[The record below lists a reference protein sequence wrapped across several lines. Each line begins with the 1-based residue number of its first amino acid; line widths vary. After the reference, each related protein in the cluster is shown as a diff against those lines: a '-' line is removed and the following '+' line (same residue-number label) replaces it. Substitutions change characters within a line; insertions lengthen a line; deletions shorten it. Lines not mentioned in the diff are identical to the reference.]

1 MARWVC
7 VPHNASA
14 GTSISPSVS
23 RSRREV
29 TVTPYN
35 SHSDVQKNQL
45 TWMIGGPQGSGINA
59 SAEVFAKACS
69 RAGLRIYAN
78 IEYHSNIMGK
88 HSFYR
93 VRVGNED
100 VRSYQEKTDIL
111 VALDHETLV
120 GGGDHRRWPTHYGHL
135 HEVNDGG
142 GVIFD
147 SDIGYDPPADRTDIH
162 FYPVPF
168 MEVIKNALEEV
179 GKGEQARRYEIL
191 KNTVALGATLALCE
205 YPFDLVADVII
216 GQFKG
221 KRSEVGQ
228 LNVRA
233 AKLAFGYVRDHFDC
247 AAFPYR
253 LQPGP
258 EPKARILAK
267 GYEIIAIAKLRAGCA
282 FQTYYPI
289 SPATDESVYLE
300 RHQRDQDLLV
310 VQCEDEIS
318 SINMAIGAAHMGV
331 RSATATSG
339 PGFALMVEG
348 IGFASITEA
357 PGPVITMYQ
366 RGGPST
372 GLPTRQEQGD
382 LQFAL
387 HPAQGD
393 FPHIVIAPGDLRES
407 YQDIFSA
414 FNWADRYQMPII
426 VLSDKKL
433 ASVYTTIDKL
443 ELRYDKIDR
452 GERFTGSEWTAVDAK
467 GPNDSAHGHNGN
479 GKPGDVKE
487 YLRYA
492 LTKDGISPRSRPGI
506 AGGRFWVTSD
516 EHDPDGHIT
525 EGVEMRMA
533 MMHKRMGKLALVQKA
548 IPQDQQYAL
557 HGPADAELT
566 VVAWGSTKGTI
577 LDAIRVLE
585 TQGKKINFLQC
596 RLMKP
601 FPAEAVGDILRRAKR
616 IVSMEENYSGQ
627 LASLV
632 TEQHGIPIKDRINK
646 YDGRPFSEDE
656 VVRALAN
663 AYAGGKIEPVVTHV
677 R

>member
-1 MARWVC
+1 
-7 VPHNASA
+7 
-14 GTSISPSVS
+14 
-23 RSRREV
+23 
-29 TVTPYN
+29 
-35 SHSDVQKNQL
+35 VQKNRL
-45 TWMIGGPQGSGINA
+45 TWTIGGPQGSGINS

-69 RAGLRIYAN
+69 RAGLRVYAN

-93 VRVGNED
+93 VRVDDED
-100 VRSYQEKTDIL
+100 IRSYRDKTDIL
-111 VALDHETLV
+111 VALDSETLV
-120 GGGDHRRWPTHYGHL
+120 GDGDHRRWATHWGHL
-135 HEVNDGG
+135 HEVNEGG
-142 GVIFD
+142 GVIYDSEIEFD
-147 SDIGYDPPADRTDIH
+147 PETAKRSDLR

-168 MEVIKNALEEV
+168 MEVIKQALEEV
-179 GKGEQARRYEIL
+179 GKGEQSRRYEIL
-191 KNTVALGATLALCE
+191 KNTVGLGATLALCE
-205 YPFDLVADVII
+205 YPFDLVADVILS
-216 GQFKG
+216 QFKG

-233 AKLAFGYVRDHFDC
+233 ARLAFDYVKKTFDVS
-247 AAFPYR
+247 AFPYT
-253 LQPGP
+253 LKPGP
-258 EPKARILAK
+258 DSKARILAK
-267 GYEIIAIAKLRAGCA
+267 GYEIIAIAKLKAGCA

-300 RHQRDQDLLV
+300 RQQRDFGLLV

-318 SINMAIGAAHMGV
+318 SINMVVGAAHMGV
-331 RSATATSG
+331 RASTATSG

-357 PGPVITMYQ
+357 PGPVLVLYQ

-393 FPHIVIAPGDLRES
+393 FPHIVIAPGDMRES
-407 YQDIFSA
+407 YQDTFSA
-414 FNWADRYQMPII
+414 FNWAERYQMPII
-426 VLSDKKL
+426 VLTDKKL

-443 ELRYDKIDR
+443 ELKYDEIDR
-452 GERFTGSEWTAVDAK
+452 GERFTGSEWTPVDAK
-467 GPNDSAHGHNGN
+467 GPNDGNAHNGN
-479 GKPGDVKE
+479 GHGALDLAGAKE

-492 LTKDGISPRSRPGI
+492 LTKDGISPRSRPGVV
-506 AGGRFWVTSD
+506 GGRFWSTSD

-533 MMHKRMGKLALVQKA
+533 MMRKRMGKLDLVAKA
-548 IPQDQQYAL
+548 IPKDQQLAL
-557 HGPADAELT
+557 HGPEDAELT
-566 VVAWGSTKGTI
+566 VLAWGSTKGTI
-577 LDAIRVLE
+577 LDALKTLAAE
-585 TQGKKINFLQC
+585 GKKINFLQC

-601 FPAEAVGDILRRAKR
+601 FPAEAVGAVLRKAKR
-616 IVSMEENYSGQ
+616 IVSVEENYSGQ

-632 TEQHGIPIKDRINK
+632 AEHTGILIKDRINK

-656 VVRALAN
+656 MVRALST
-663 AYAGGKIEPVVTHV
+663 AYAGKSQGPVVTNV

>member
-1 MARWVC
+1 MQQNR
-7 VPHNASA
+7 
-14 GTSISPSVS
+14 
-23 RSRREV
+23 
-29 TVTPYN
+29 
-35 SHSDVQKNQL
+35 L

-69 RAGLRIYAN
+69 RAGLRVYAN

-93 VRVGNED
+93 VRVGDED
-100 VRSYQEKTDIL
+100 VRSYRDKTDIL
-111 VALDHETLV
+111 VALDHETLE
-120 GGGDHRRWPTHYGHL
+120 GDADHRRWATHFGHL
-135 HEVNDGG
+135 HDVNEGG
-142 GVIFD
+142 GVIYDSEVEFD
-147 SDIGYDPPADRTDIH
+147 PKTSGRADLR

-168 MEVIKNALEEV
+168 MEIIKGALEEV
-179 GKGEQARRYEIL
+179 GKAEQARRYEVM
-191 KNTVALGATLALCE
+191 KNTVGLGASLALCD
-205 YPFDLVADVII
+205 YPFDLVAEVIQ

-233 AKLAFGYVRDHFDC
+233 AKLAFEYVRTHFDVNG
-247 AAFPYR
+247 FPYT
-253 LQPGP
+253 LKPGP
-258 EPKARILAK
+258 DPKARILAK
-267 GYEIIAIAKLRAGCA
+267 GYEIAAIAKLRAGCH

-300 RHQRDQDLLV
+300 RHQREYGLLV

-318 SINMAIGAAHMGV
+318 SINMAVGAAHMGV

-348 IGFASITEA
+348 IGLASITEA
-357 PGPVITMYQ
+357 PGPVLVLYQ

-382 LQFAL
+382 LLFAL

-393 FPHIVIAPGDLRES
+393 FPHIVTAPGDLREI
-407 YQDIFSA
+407 YQDVFSS
-414 FNWADRYQMPII
+414 FNWAERWQMPVI

-433 ASVYTTIDKL
+433 AAVYTTIDRL
-443 ELRYDKIDR
+443 ELKYDQIDR
-452 GERFTGSEWTAVDAK
+452 GKQFTGSEWTPVTAK
-467 GPNDSAHGHNGN
+467 GPNDGHQNGN
-479 GKPGDVKE
+479 GHANGDVKE

-492 LTKDGISPRSRPGI
+492 LTEDGVSPRSRPGI
-506 AGGRFWVTSD
+506 DGGRYWMTSD

-525 EGVEMRMA
+525 EGVEMRVA
-533 MMHKRMGKLALVQKA
+533 MMRKRMGKLDLALTA

-566 VVAWGSTKGTI
+566 IVAWGSTKGTI
-577 LDAIRVLE
+577 LDALKVLE
-585 TQGKKINFLQC
+585 GEGKKVNFLQC

-601 FPAEAVGDILRRAKR
+601 FPRDAVGAILKRAKR
-616 IVSMEENYSGQ
+616 LVSIEENYSGQ
-627 LASLV
+627 LA
-632 TEQHGIPIKDRINK
+632 QHIAAETGVLITDRINK
-646 YDGRPFSEDE
+646 FDGRPFSEDE
-656 VVRALAN
+656 MVRAIRD
-663 AYAGGKIEPVVTHV
+663 AYAGKVEAVITNV

>member
-1 MARWVC
+1 M
-7 VPHNASA
+7 
-14 GTSISPSVS
+14 
-23 RSRREV
+23 
-29 TVTPYN
+29 
-35 SHSDVQKNQL
+35 QKNRL

-59 SAEVFAKACS
+59 AAEVFAKACS
-69 RAGLRIYAN
+69 RAGLRVYAN

-93 VRVGNED
+93 VRVGDED
-100 VRSYQEKTDIL
+100 VRSYEDKTDIL
-111 VALDHETLV
+111 VALDHESLV
-120 GGGDHRRWPTHYGHL
+120 GDGDHRRWPTHYGHL
-135 HEVNDGG
+135 HEIRPGG

-147 SDIGYDPPADRTDIH
+147 SDIGYEPPADRTDIT

-168 MEVIKNALEEV
+168 LDVIKRALDEV

-205 YPFDLVADVII
+205 YPFDLVAEVII

-221 KRSEVGQ
+221 KRTEIGQ

-233 AKLAFGYVRDHFDC
+233 AKLAFEYVREHFDC

-267 GYEIIAIAKLRAGCA
+267 GYEIMAIAKLRAGCA

-310 VQCEDEIS
+310 VQCEDEIA
-318 SINMAIGAAHMGV
+318 SINMAVGAAHMGV

-348 IGFASITEA
+348 IGFSSITEA

-382 LQFAL
+382 LQFVL

-393 FPHIVIAPGDLRES
+393 FPHVVIAPGDLREC
-407 YQDIFSA
+407 YQDVFSA
-414 FNWADRYQMPII
+414 FNWAEQFQLPVI
-426 VLSDKKL
+426 VLPDKKL
-433 ASVYTTIDKL
+433 AAIYTTIDKL
-443 ELRYDKIDR
+443 ELKYDKIER
-452 GERFTGSEWTAVDAK
+452 GKRFTGSEWTPYAAK
-467 GPNDSAHGHNGN
+467 GNELVEQDGHAGN
-479 GKPGDVKE
+479 GHKPGEGVDE

-492 LTKDGISPRSRPGI
+492 LTADGISPRSRPGTT
-506 AGGRFWVTSD
+506 GGRFWSTTD

-525 EGVEMRMA
+525 EGVEMRIA
-533 MMHKRMGKLALVQKA
+533 MMHKRMGKLGLIAKA
-548 IPQDQQYAL
+548 IPKDQQFAL
-557 HGPADAELT
+557 HGPAEADLT

-577 LDAIRVLE
+577 LDAMRALSE
-585 TQGKKINFLQC
+585 AGKKINFLQC
-596 RLMKP
+596 RLMRP
-601 FPAEAVGDILRRAKR
+601 FPAEDVEAILRKAKR
-616 IVSMEENYSGQ
+616 LVLVEENYSGQ
-627 LASLV
+627 LGSLIA
-632 TEQHGIPIKDRINK
+632 EQTGVRIADRVLK
-646 YDGRPFSEDE
+646 FDGRPFSEDE
-656 VVRALAN
+656 MIAALRARCEGKAEAKSEVVM
-663 AYAGGKIEPVVTHV
+663 THV

>member
-1 MARWVC
+1 
-7 VPHNASA
+7 
-14 GTSISPSVS
+14 
-23 RSRREV
+23 
-29 TVTPYN
+29 
-35 SHSDVQKNQL
+35 
-45 TWMIGGPQGSGINA
+45 
-59 SAEVFAKACS
+59 
-69 RAGLRIYAN
+69 
-78 IEYHSNIMGK
+78 MGK

-93 VRVGNED
+93 VRVDDED
-100 VRSYQEKTDIL
+100 IRSYRDTADIL
-111 VALDHETLV
+111 VALDDETLT
-120 GGGDHRRWPTHYGHL
+120 GDGHHRRWPTHFGHL
-135 HEVNDGG
+135 HEINAGG
-142 GVIFD
+142 GVIYD
-147 SDIGYDPPADRTDIH
+147 SEVEFQPKDSSRTDLR

-168 MEVIKNALEEV
+168 MEIIKKALEEV
-179 GKGEQARRYEIL
+179 GKGEQARRYEVM
-191 KNTVALGATLALCE
+191 KNTVGLGASLALCD
-205 YPFDLVADVII
+205 YPFDLVAEVIRS
-216 GQFKG
+216 QFKG
-221 KRSEVGQ
+221 KRSEVGE

-233 AKLAFGYVRDHFDC
+233 ARLAFEHVKQKDDAKG
-247 AAFPYR
+247 FPYTLR
-253 LQPGP
+253 PGA

-267 GYEIIAIAKLRAGCA
+267 GYEIAAIAKLKAGCV

-289 SPATDESVYLE
+289 SPATDESVFLE
-300 RHQRDQDLLV
+300 RHQRDYNLLV

-318 SINMAIGAAHMGV
+318 SINMAVGAAHMGV
-331 RSATATSG
+331 RVATATSG

-357 PGPVITMYQ
+357 PGPVLVLYQ

-393 FPHIVIAPGDLRES
+393 FPHIVIAPGDLRET

-414 FNWADRYQMPII
+414 FNWAERYQMPII
-426 VLSDKKL
+426 VMSDKKL

-443 ELRYDKIDR
+443 ELKYDKIDR
-452 GERFTGSEWTAVDAK
+452 GERFTGSEWTALDAK
-467 GPNDSAHGHNGN
+467 GPNDSAKGHTGN
-479 GKPGDVKE
+479 GKDGEVKE

-506 AGGRFWVTSD
+506 PGGRFWVTSD

-533 MMHKRMGKLALVQKA
+533 MMHKRMGKLALAQKA

-577 LDAIRVLE
+577 LDAIEELDA
-585 TQGKKINFLQC
+585 QGKKINFLQC

-601 FPAEAVGDILRRAKR
+601 FPAEAVGNILRKAKR

-632 TEQHGIPIKDRINK
+632 TEHTGVIITDRINK
-646 YDGRPFSEDE
+646 YDGRPLSEDE

-663 AYAGGKIEPVVTHV
+663 AYAGGKAEPVVTHV

>member
-1 MARWVC
+1 
-7 VPHNASA
+7 
-14 GTSISPSVS
+14 
-23 RSRREV
+23 
-29 TVTPYN
+29 
-35 SHSDVQKNQL
+35 VQKNRL

-69 RAGLRIYAN
+69 RAGLRVYAN

-93 VRVGNED
+93 VRVDDED
-100 VRSYQEKTDIL
+100 IRSYRDTADIL
-111 VALDHETLV
+111 VALDDETLT
-120 GGGDHRRWPTHYGHL
+120 GDGHHRRWPTHFGHL
-135 HEVNDGG
+135 HEINEGG
-142 GVIFD
+142 GVVYD
-147 SDIGYDPPADRTDIH
+147 SEIEFQPKEAGRPDLR
-162 FYPVPF
+162 FYAVPF
-168 MEVIKNALEEV
+168 MEIIKKALEEV
-179 GKGEQARRYEIL
+179 GKGEQARRYEVM
-191 KNTVALGATLALCE
+191 KNTVGLGASLALCD
-205 YPFDLVADVII
+205 YPFDLVAEVIR

-221 KRSEVGQ
+221 KRSEVGE

-233 AKLAFGYVRDHFDC
+233 ARLAFDHVKQHED
-247 AAFPYR
+247 AKEFPYT
-253 LQPGP
+253 LKPGP
-258 EPKARILAK
+258 DSKARILAK
-267 GYEIIAIAKLRAGCA
+267 GYEIAAIAKLKAGCS

-289 SPATDESVYLE
+289 SPATDESVFLE
-300 RHQRDQDLLV
+300 RHQRDYNLLV

-318 SINMAIGAAHMGV
+318 SINMAVGAAHMGV
-331 RSATATSG
+331 RVATATSG

-357 PGPVITMYQ
+357 PGPVLVLYQ

-372 GLPTRQEQGD
+372 GMPTRQEQGD

-393 FPHIVIAPGDLRES
+393 FPHIVTAPGDLRES

-414 FNWADRYQMPII
+414 FNWAERYQMPII

-443 ELRYDKIDR
+443 ELKYDEIDR

-467 GPNDSAHGHNGN
+467 GPNDSANGRTGN
-479 GKPGDVKE
+479 GKPANVKE

-506 AGGRFWVTSD
+506 PGGRFWVTSD

-533 MMHKRMGKLALVQKA
+533 MMHKRMGKLALAQKA

-557 HGPADAELT
+557 HGPPDAELT

-577 LDAIRVLE
+577 LDAMKVLAA
-585 TQGKKINFLQC
+585 QGKKINFLQC

-601 FPAEAVGDILRRAKR
+601 FPAEAVGNILRTAKR

-632 TEQHGIPIKDRINK
+632 TEQTGIVITDRINK

-656 VVRALAN
+656 VVRALSN
-663 AYAGGKIEPVVTHV
+663 AYAGGKAEPVVTHV

>member
-1 MARWVC
+1 VFR
-7 VPHNASA
+7 
-14 GTSISPSVS
+14 
-23 RSRREV
+23 
-29 TVTPYN
+29 
-35 SHSDVQKNQL
+35 VQKNRL

-69 RAGLRIYAN
+69 RAGLRVYAN

-93 VRVGNED
+93 VRVDDED
-100 VRSYQEKTDIL
+100 IRSYRDTADIL
-111 VALDHETLV
+111 VALDDETLT
-120 GGGDHRRWPTHYGHL
+120 GDGHHRRWPTHFGHL
-135 HEVNDGG
+135 HEINEGG
-142 GVIFD
+142 GVVYD
-147 SDIGYDPPADRTDIH
+147 SEIEFQPKEAGRPDLR
-162 FYPVPF
+162 FYAVPF
-168 MEVIKNALEEV
+168 MEIIKKALEEV
-179 GKGEQARRYEIL
+179 GKGEQARRYEVM
-191 KNTVALGATLALCE
+191 KNTVGLGASLALCD
-205 YPFDLVADVII
+205 YPFDLVAEVIR

-221 KRSEVGQ
+221 KRSEVGE

-233 AKLAFGYVRDHFDC
+233 ARLAFDHVKQHED
-247 AAFPYR
+247 AKEFPYT
-253 LQPGP
+253 LKPGP
-258 EPKARILAK
+258 DSKARILAK
-267 GYEIIAIAKLRAGCA
+267 GYEIAAIAKLKAGCS

-289 SPATDESVYLE
+289 SPATDESVFLE
-300 RHQRDQDLLV
+300 RHQRDYNLLV

-318 SINMAIGAAHMGV
+318 SINMAVGAAHMGV
-331 RSATATSG
+331 RVATATSG

-357 PGPVITMYQ
+357 PGPVLVLYQ

-372 GLPTRQEQGD
+372 GMPTRQEQGD

-393 FPHIVIAPGDLRES
+393 FPHIVTAPGDLRES

-414 FNWADRYQMPII
+414 FNWAERYQMPII

-443 ELRYDKIDR
+443 ELKYDEIDR

-467 GPNDSAHGHNGN
+467 GPNDSANGRTGN
-479 GKPGDVKE
+479 GKPANVKE

-506 AGGRFWVTSD
+506 PGGRFWVTSD

-533 MMHKRMGKLALVQKA
+533 MMHKRMGKLALAQKA

-557 HGPADAELT
+557 HGPPDAELT

-577 LDAIRVLE
+577 LDAMKVLAA
-585 TQGKKINFLQC
+585 QGKKINFLQC

-601 FPAEAVGDILRRAKR
+601 FPAEAVGNILRTAKR

-632 TEQHGIPIKDRINK
+632 TEQTGIVITDRINK

-656 VVRALAN
+656 VVRALSN
-663 AYAGGKIEPVVTHV
+663 AYAGGKAEPVVTHV